1 MGAIIE
7 ASPALSLDPPG
18 GSEKDRQRTRNL
30 SADEIRLVWDSF
42 DRLGYPFGPL
52 FRLLLVT
59 GQRCGEVGGMKWSE
73 IADDGWHIPN
83 ERAKRGKGHLVPLSS
98 LAREIVSDVPQI
110 GELVFRGRQDKPLE
124 TWSRAKRRVDAKIP
138 AWRLH
143 DLRRTHPNVRKPR
156 VHYNVRKPRVHYN
169 EYWNGGTR

>member
-52 FRLLLVT
+52 FKLLLVT

-110 GELVFRGRQDKPLE
+110 GELVFRGRQDKP
-124 TWSRAKRRVDAKIP
+124 
-138 AWRLH
+138 
-143 DLRRTHPNVRKPR
+143 
-156 VHYNVRKPRVHYN
+156 
-169 EYWNGGTR
+169 